1 MTVNDFILL
10 GWTAPHPTLRNGD
23 CICAAGYSRK
33 LNDFVR
39 IYPVPFPFR
48 SDIHRWDQLAM
59 PLMRNHRDS
68 RNESWKIKYLDRDR
82 NALASL
88 ITKCGRTNFEAERAW
103 LDSHLSDSIDQ
114 LNSEKRSL
122 GFLRARNI
130 RVGFRQR
137 TLETEVLT
145 TDSLF
150 KDDNFKLEQS
160 SLIPELEFQ
169 NLDGTW
175 NRLQLLEW
183 GCFEYLRKHPLN
195 QEGLWRALMIGQDD
209 YEHFLFVGNHNRY
222 RTTWLG
228 IALLHAKRSRYAQL
242 SLLNL

>member
-1 MTVNDFILL
+1 MLIDDFILL

-23 CICAAGYSRK
+23 CICAAGYSHK

-48 SDIHRWDQLAM
+48 SDIHRWDQLSI
-59 PLMRNHRDS
+59 PLIRNPKDS
-68 RNESWKIKYLDRDR
+68 RTESWKIKYLDRDR
-82 NALASL
+82 NALAAL
-88 ITKCGRTNFEAERAW
+88 ITKCGRTKFATERAW

-137 TLETEVLT
+137 SLETEVLT

-150 KDDNFKLEQS
+150 KDDNFKLEQNS
-160 SLIPELEFQ
+160 IIPELEFQ
-169 NLDGTW
+169 NIDATW
-175 NRLQLLEW
+175 SRLQLLEW
-183 GCFEYLRKHPLN
+183 GCAEFLRKHPYD
-195 QEGLWRALMIGQDD
+195 QEKLWQNLMIGRDD

-222 RTTWLG
+222 RTAWLG
-228 IALLHAKRSRYAQL
+228 IALLSAKRSRFDQL
-242 SLLNL
+242 SFL